1 MMKKNKTLFIVLISL
16 VLLSTIIYLS
26 PYKYLVKGI
35 SLTYLKGEKSANYLD
50 WKYFDLRKMQNNPS
64 KIFVIPSKNY
74 SKSNGLDT
82 QLLSMLTKT
91 NSGSYIV
98 LKNDTIVSEHY
109 FNGVTDSSQTNSFS
123 IAKTI
128 TTLLVQKAIQD
139 KIIGSWDDKVI
150 DYLPWLTGEFA
161 KDLTLRNL
169 STMTAGLD
177 WEENYLSP
185 FGVSAK
191 AYYSNDVEAVMKKV
205 AVIKKP
211 GENFNYQSGST
222 QILGLV
228 LKKALDKTG
237 KYKSIS
243 EFAQVNLWNK
253 IGSEYPAFWSL
264 DAENGKELT
273 YCCFDATARDFAKLG
288 QLVLHHGKSAW
299 GESIIDSAF
308 LDMAQKPFKSVNYG
322 HSFWIGET
330 RGIPFTYFQ
339 GLHGQYIA
347 IVKNENAVVVRT
359 GHGIDKSHG
368 LPVFDCIKTYV
379 AEGVKLK

>member
-1 MMKKNKTLFIVLISL
+1 MMKKNKTLFIALISL
-16 VLLSTIIYLS
+16 VLLSTIVYLS

-123 IAKTI
+123 MAKTI

-185 FGVSAK
+185 FSVTAK
-191 AYYSNDVEAVMKKV
+191 AYYSNDVEAVMKQV

-222 QILGLV
+222 QLLGLV

-330 RGIPFTYFQ
+330 KGIPFTYFQ

-347 IVKNENAVVVRT
+347 IVKNQNAVVVRT

-379 AEGVKLK
+379 SEGVKLK

>member
-1 MMKKNKTLFIVLISL
+1 MMKKNKTLFIALISL
-16 VLLSTIIYLS
+16 VLLGTIVYLS
-26 PYKYLVKGI
+26 PYKYLVKGM

-191 AYYSNDVEAVMKKV
+191 AYYSNDVEAVMKQV

-222 QILGLV
+222 QLLGLV

-243 EFAQVNLWNK
+243 EFTQESLWNK
-253 IGSEYPAFWSL
+253 IGAEYPAFWSL

-288 QLVLHHGKSAW
+288 QLVMHHGKNNW

-330 RGIPFTYFQ
+330 KGIPFTYFQ

-379 AEGVKLK
+379 SEGVKLK